1 MADGLNRIEDAS
13 RRFAMHHG
21 DMRNAWILLQGF
33 GNHLRIRS
41 HIFGGPQHHM
51 IDTEAFQ
58 HGNHALPVG
67 TIGENQHLALPEGQ
81 PWKKPTRPRK
91 CHCLAEGCI
100 QTQRLDSLRQIE
112 DLFADRLNLG
122 IELKVPGPGIAQHC
136 LLDIQTRRQWSG
148 VKSVLSLAEGIM
160 SCLL

>member
-1 MADGLNRIEDAS
+1 MTDGLNRIEDAS

-33 GNHLRIRS
+33 GNHLRIRI

-51 IDTEAFQ
+51 IDTKAFQ

-67 TIGENQHLALPEGQ
+67 TIGENQHLALLRDSRG
-81 PWKKPTRPRK
+81 KN
-91 CHCLAEGCI
+91 
-100 QTQRLDSLRQIE
+100 RLDPESATALQKDAFKPSGLTHSGQIE

-148 VKSVLSLAEGIM
+148 GKKRLILS
-160 SCLL
+160 